1 MRIFRKI
8 YCKYLLWICDY
19 HFVFSIVDRSFT
31 ENLLFFKG
39 KGPSIFHML
48 TIKSTIHHKVLQ
60 NPMTTF
66 WKQTQKAMAYAWLNP
81 IPMFVCL
88 LTNELY
94 LDPSHRSKTV
104 SIAKCVTPTSPLIIH
119 LWHLLKWIFSS
130 KIVKI
135 SQAGVS
141 LCLVFH
147 GQTFSRYSILLLQKT
162 LNFQKS

>member
-1 MRIFRKI
+1 MN
-8 YCKYLLWICDY
+8 

-66 WKQTQKAMAYAWLNP
+66 WKQTQKATALAYAWLNP

-147 GQTFSRYSILLLQKT
+147 GQTLSRYSILLLQKT

>member
-1 MRIFRKI
+1 
-8 YCKYLLWICDY
+8 
-19 HFVFSIVDRSFT
+19 
-31 ENLLFFKG
+31 
-39 KGPSIFHML
+39 ML

-104 SIAKCVTPTSPLIIH
+104 SIAKCDSHVAINYSFMTFAEVD
-119 LWHLLKWIFSS
+119 LL
-130 KIVKI
+130 
-135 SQAGVS
+135 
-141 LCLVFH
+141 
-147 GQTFSRYSILLLQKT
+147 
-162 LNFQKS
+162 NE

>member
-1 MRIFRKI
+1 MIDKYPVFSFGLNLYFVIWLYKNKYI
-8 YCKYLLWICDY
+8 QTQYVTLTNYCNH

-88 LTNELY
+88 LTNDNKYHLINQQSCFH
-94 LDPSHRSKTV
+94 LQNIKVQLSTC
-104 SIAKCVTPTSPLIIH
+104 IA
-119 LWHLLKWIFSS
+119 F
-130 KIVKI
+130 
-135 SQAGVS
+135 
-141 LCLVFH
+141 
-147 GQTFSRYSILLLQKT
+147 
-162 LNFQKS
+162 